1 MNKMKRN
8 EKKERGGKGERRENI
23 EERSQHFSVG
33 WWKGEG
39 EGKEEKRIERNA
51 VRSVIRPVASGE
63 RKNIEI
69 DEIGGEVGL
78 PSLPSSPYYELAKVY
93 RESKVFFFLLSLYL
107 IRESRNER

>member
-1 MNKMKRN
+1 M
-8 EKKERGGKGERRENI
+8 
-23 EERSQHFSVG
+23 
-33 WWKGEG
+33 
-39 EGKEEKRIERNA
+39 
-51 VRSVIRPVASGE
+51 IRPVASGE

-69 DEIGGEVGL
+69 DEIGGEVGP